1 MAVAPPLNDRDRL
14 RFEGAVSVTET
25 SFDGADSPHG
35 LSCVTTK
42 KKVPA
47 GNPLP
52 GTRIGGARMVGG
64 GTVGGRSVISS
75 RALSRRATTSDK
87 LHPSLPAVLHL
98 GAERIPFREVLA
110 VVAGTFDS
118 TCHG

>member
-14 RFEGAVSVTET
+14 RLEGEVSVTET

-35 LSCVTTK
+35 FSCVTTK

-52 GTRIGGARMVGG
+52 ATWIGGARMTGG

-75 RALSRRATTSDK
+75 RALSMRSPTSDN
-87 LHPSLPAVLHL
+87 LLPSLPAVLHL
-98 GAERIPFREVLA
+98 GTERDRK
-110 VVAGTFDS
+110 
-118 TCHG
+118 